1 VKAFF
6 TGFLT
11 VAVLSLA
18 VIGQPGEL
26 VNMVSKWDF
35 EENALDRPLTGFS
48 FRRTKADSL
57 THFDDLTV
65 ESSSLN

>member
-1 VKAFF
+1 
-6 TGFLT
+6 
-11 VAVLSLA
+11 
-18 VIGQPGEL
+18 
-26 VNMVSKWDF
+26 MVSKWDF